1 MAYIHRTLEQKIMDI
16 SRDYSCLLLIGP
28 RQVGKTT
35 MLEHLMK
42 GSARRKVTLDDAENR
57 RLAQSDPALFLEMHP
72 APVLIDEVQYAP
84 QLFSY
89 IKINVDN
96 GAAPGSY
103 WLTGSQAFQMMEL
116 AQESLAGRTAIVHM
130 SVLSQSELYGDGT
143 TEPLSINPEKLNHRK
158 EHLSSCNSVEMFE
171 RIWSGGMPGHR
182 SGRYTDRDIFYS
194 SYIQTYINRDVS
206 DMIPGVDKLLFADFI
221 RAAACRVG
229 QLLNTHDIAQDVGVS
244 DDTAKRWLQ
253 VLEKSEVIF
262 YLRPYSNNLLKRT
275 VRTPKMYFF
284 DTGLAAYLTK
294 YSSPEIL
301 MNGAINGAILENY
314 TVAEIRKTW
323 LNSARECLMHYYRDR
338 DTNEI
343 DMVIEA
349 DGELHPLEIRKST
362 NPGTELASAFKVL
375 DKGSVPRGTG
385 AILCLRE
392 EMSAIDRN
400 TFILPIWM
408 I

>member
-28 RQVGKTT
+28 RQVVKTT
-35 MLEHLMK
+35 MLEHLME
-42 GSARRKVTLDDAENR
+42 GSKRQKVTLDDVENR
-57 RLAQSDPALFLEMHP
+57 RLAQSDPALFLEMHQ

-103 WLTGSQAFQMMEL
+103 WLTGSQAFQLMEL

-130 SVLSQSELYGDGT
+130 SALSQSELYGDGT
-143 TEPLSINPEKLNHRK
+143 TEPLSINLEKLNRRK
-158 EHLSSCNSVEMFE
+158 EHLSSCNSTEMFE
-171 RIWSGGMPGHR
+171 RIWNGGMPGHR
-182 SGRYTDRDIFYS
+182 SGRYSDRDVFYS

-229 QLLNTHDIAQDVGVS
+229 QMLNTHDIAQDVGVS

-275 VRTPKMYFF
+275 VKTPKMYFF

-294 YSSPEIL
+294 YSSPDIL

-323 LNSARECLMHYYRDR
+323 LNSAKECLMHYYRDK

-349 DGELHPLEIRKST
+349 DGELHPLEIKKST

-392 EMSAIDRN
+392 EISAIDRN

>member
-1 MAYIHRTLEQKIMDI
+1 MAYIHRTLEQKIIDI

-35 MLEHLMK
+35 MLEHLME
-42 GSARRKVTLDDAENR
+42 GSGRQKVTLDDVENR

-103 WLTGSQAFQMMEL
+103 WLTGSQAFQLMEL

-130 SVLSQSELYGDGT
+130 SALSQSELYGDGT
-143 TEPLSINPEKLNHRK
+143 TEPLSLKLENLNRRK
-158 EHLSSCNSVEMFE
+158 EHLSSCNSMEMFE
-171 RIWSGGMPGHR
+171 RIWNGGMPGHR
-182 SGRYTDRDIFYS
+182 SGRFTDRDVFYS

-229 QLLNTHDIAQDVGVS
+229 QMLNTHDMAQDVGVS

-253 VLEKSEVIF
+253 VLEKLEVVF

-275 VRTPKMYFF
+275 VKTPKMYFF

-294 YSSPEIL
+294 YSNPEIL

-323 LNSARECLMHYYRDR
+323 LNSAKECLLHYYRDK

-375 DKGSVPRGTG
+375 DKGSVPRGAG

-392 EMSAIDRN
+392 EISAIDRN

>member
-35 MLEHLMK
+35 MLEHLME
-42 GSARRKVTLDDAENR
+42 GSERQKVTLDDAENR

-103 WLTGSQAFQMMEL
+103 WLTGSQAFQLMEL

-130 SVLSQSELYGDGT
+130 SALSQSELYGDGT
-143 TEPLSINPEKLNHRK
+143 TEPLSINLEKLNRRK
-158 EHLSSCNSVEMFE
+158 EHLSSCNSMEMFG
-171 RIWSGGMPGHR
+171 RIWNGGMPGYR
-182 SGRYTDRDIFYS
+182 SGRYIDRDVFYS

-229 QLLNTHDIAQDVGVS
+229 QMLNTHDIAQDVGVS

-275 VRTPKMYFF
+275 VKTPKMYFF

-323 LNSARECLMHYYRDR
+323 LNSAKECLMHYYRDK

-349 DGELHPLEIRKST
+349 DGELHPLEIKKST
-362 NPGTELASAFKVL
+362 NPGTELASTFKVL

-392 EMSAIDRN
+392 EISAIDRN

>member
-1 MAYIHRTLEQKIMDI
+1 ME
-16 SRDYSCLLLIGP
+16 S
-28 RQVGKTT
+28 
-35 MLEHLMK
+35 
-42 GSARRKVTLDDAENR
+42 
-57 RLAQSDPALFLEMHP
+57 
-72 APVLIDEVQYAP
+72 
-84 QLFSY
+84 
-89 IKINVDN
+89 IKIRIDN
-96 GAAPGSY
+96 AKLDNTKNNNQNSLMY
-103 WLTGSQAFQMMEL
+103 VLTGSNTLEIREKASET
-116 AQESLAGRTAIVHM
+116 LAGRTAIVHM
-130 SVLSQSELYGDGT
+130 SALSQSELYGDGT
-143 TEPLSINPEKLNHRK
+143 TEPLSINPEKLNRRK

-182 SGRYTDRDIFYS
+182 SGRYTDRDVFYS

-294 YSSPEIL
+294 YASPEIL